1 LLHENK
7 FLDIKEYGNEELYYE
22 GIDKMAS
29 TIQIYFPKLVTADT
43 KVKEKI
49 IYMVKFNYHDARKWK
64 SLLTSVSELTNQAVK
79 ENLQKKFKV
88 LLLSE
93 KIRKAYDLEDS
104 AVTVQNLWE
113 DYETISKNKISYLK
127 EQAAIAKKLGISK
140 NTIEIQKI
148 GEQNALISNIK
159 TDSPFYFRGYEAI
172 NKEISL
178 ILSRTNK
185 EAFVS
190 GLLES
195 EQKIRKVEQEK
206 SIKRLQLLF
215 DATPLADGTPL
226 IDGKPFYAANFATTR
241 FDYIRVTQNSFMFQ
255 AILIGLIIGLLYT
268 LISNRLQSQNAT
280 KKKKNN

>member
-1 LLHENK
+1 MTQKVPVKNFTAITEILPINSLEEYKYSVFNDYYSKIQKNTSLFDNDLMQKNFTITKDQLLNLYVEVLSEKLVFKKLLHENK

-113 DYETISKNKISYLK
+113 DYETISKNKI
-127 EQAAIAKKLGISK
+127 
-140 NTIEIQKI
+140 
-148 GEQNALISNIK
+148 
-159 TDSPFYFRGYEAI
+159 
-172 NKEISL
+172 
-178 ILSRTNK
+178 
-185 EAFVS
+185 
-190 GLLES
+190 
-195 EQKIRKVEQEK
+195 
-206 SIKRLQLLF
+206 
-215 DATPLADGTPL
+215 
-226 IDGKPFYAANFATTR
+226 
-241 FDYIRVTQNSFMFQ
+241 
-255 AILIGLIIGLLYT
+255 
-268 LISNRLQSQNAT
+268 
-280 KKKKNN
+280 